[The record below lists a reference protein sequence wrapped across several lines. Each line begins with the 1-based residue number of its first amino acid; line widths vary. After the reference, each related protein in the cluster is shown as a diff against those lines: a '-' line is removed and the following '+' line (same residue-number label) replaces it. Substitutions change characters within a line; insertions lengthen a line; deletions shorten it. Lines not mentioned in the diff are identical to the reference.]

1 MLARNI
7 IATYMVSLNVRKLEY
22 YLKFRRCR
30 KSDNGSKTQKQQ
42 QHTQMKAIAIKAIG
56 KLTPFAMAAVLMF
69 GTFACTP
76 QAEAP
81 VEEQPVVE
89 EPAPANDIVSVAK
102 SAGTFTTLVAAVEA
116 AGLAETLM
124 GPGPYTVFAPTDEA
138 FAKLPAGTVE
148 NLLLPENLEQLK
160 SILLYHV
167 VSGNVMAA
175 DVVTLNE
182 ATTVNGAAV
191 SIAVGDAGVVLN
203 GNTNV
208 VTTDI
213 TASNGVIHVIDTVL
227 MPPTGN

>member
-1 MLARNI
+1 MFVTLDTTTNSA
-7 IATYMVSLNVRKLEY
+7 NVESQTKVVKL
-22 YLKFRRCR
+22 K
-30 KSDNGSKTQKQQ
+30 KQ
-42 QHTQMKAIAIKAIG
+42 QHTQMKAIAIKAIS

-81 VEEQPVVE
+81 VEEAPVEV
-89 EPAPANDIVSVAK
+89 APANDIVAVAK

-160 SILLYHV
+160 AILLYHV

-175 DVVTLNE
+175 DVVTLSE
-182 ATTVNGAAV
+182 ATTVNGAT
-191 SIAVGDAGVVLN
+191 IAITVGEGVVLN
-203 GNTNV
+203 GSTNV
-208 VTTDI
+208 VSTDI
-213 TASNGVIHVIDTVL
+213 TASNGVIHVIDSVL
-227 MPPTGN
+227 MPPAGN

>member
-1 MLARNI
+1 
-7 IATYMVSLNVRKLEY
+7 
-22 YLKFRRCR
+22 
-30 KSDNGSKTQKQQ
+30 
-42 QHTQMKAIAIKAIG
+42 MKAIAIKAIG
-56 KLTPFAMAAVLMF
+56 KLTPFVMAAVLMF

-81 VEEQPVVE
+81 VEEAPVE
-89 EPAPANDIVSVAK
+89 EVAPANDIVAVAK

-148 NLLLPENLEQLK
+148 NLLLPENLEQLRA
-160 SILLYHV
+160 ILLYHV

-175 DVVTLNE
+175 DVVTLNS
-182 ATTVNGAAV
+182 ATTVNGASVA
-191 SIAVGDAGVVLN
+191 IAVGDAGVVLN
-203 GNTNV
+203 GTTNV

-213 TASNGVIHVIDTVL
+213 TASNGVIHVIDSVL
-227 MPPTGN
+227 MPPAGN

>member
-1 MLARNI
+1 
-7 IATYMVSLNVRKLEY
+7 
-22 YLKFRRCR
+22 
-30 KSDNGSKTQKQQ
+30 
-42 QHTQMKAIAIKAIG
+42 MKAIAINAIS
-56 KLTPFAMAAVLMF
+56 KLTPFVMAAVLML

-81 VEEQPVVE
+81 VEEQPTVE

-138 FAKLPAGTVE
+138 FAKLPEGTVE

-160 SILLYHV
+160 AILLYHV

-208 VTTDI
+208 LTTDI
-213 TASNGVIHVIDTVL
+213 TASNGVIHVIDAVL

>member
-1 MLARNI
+1 MFVNLDTTTNSA
-7 IATYMVSLNVRKLEY
+7 NVESQTLVVKL
-22 YLKFRRCR
+22 K
-30 KSDNGSKTQKQQ
+30 KQ

-56 KLTPFAMAAVLMF
+56 KLTPFAMVAVLMF

-81 VEEQPVVE
+81 AEEAPVEEV
-89 EPAPANDIVSVAK
+89 APANDIVAVAK
-102 SAGTFTTLVAAVEA
+102 SAGTFNTLVAAVEA

-148 NLLLPENLEQLK
+148 SLLLPENLEQLK
-160 SILLYHV
+160 AILLYHV
-167 VSGNVMAA
+167 VSGSVMAA

-182 ATTVNGAAV
+182 AATVNGAMV
-191 SIAVGDAGVVLN
+191 TIAVGETGVVLN
-203 GNTNV
+203 GSTNV

-213 TASNGVIHVIDTVL
+213 TASNGVIHVIDAVL

>member
-1 MLARNI
+1 MFVNLATTSNS
-7 IATYMVSLNVRKLEY
+7 ANVESQTLVVKL
-22 YLKFRRCR
+22 K
-30 KSDNGSKTQKQQ
+30 KQ

-81 VEEQPVVE
+81 VEEAPVE
-89 EPAPANDIVSVAK
+89 DATSGNDIVAVAK

-148 NLLLPENLEQLK
+148 SLLLPENIEQLK
-160 SILLYHV
+160 AILLYHV
-167 VSGNVMAA
+167 VSGSVMAA

-182 ATTVNGAAV
+182 ATTVNGATV
-191 SIAVGDAGVVLN
+191 TIAVGDAGVVLN
-203 GNTNV
+203 GTTNV

-213 TASNGVIHVIDTVL
+213 TASNGVIHVIDAVL
-227 MPPTGN
+227 MPPAGN

>member
-1 MLARNI
+1 MFVNLDTTTNSANVESQ
-7 IATYMVSLNVRKLEY
+7 TMVVKL
-22 YLKFRRCR
+22 K
-30 KSDNGSKTQKQQ
+30 KQ

-56 KLTPFAMAAVLMF
+56 KLTPFVMAAVLMF

-81 VEEQPVVE
+81 VEEAPVE
-89 EPAPANDIVSVAK
+89 EVAPANDIVAVAK

-148 NLLLPENLEQLK
+148 NLLLPENLEQLRA
-160 SILLYHV
+160 ILLYHV

-175 DVVTLNE
+175 DVVTLNS
-182 ATTVNGAAV
+182 ATTVNGASVA
-191 SIAVGDAGVVLN
+191 IAVGDAGVVLN
-203 GNTNV
+203 GTTNV

-213 TASNGVIHVIDTVL
+213 TASNGVIHVIDSVL
-227 MPPTGN
+227 MPPAGN

>member
-1 MLARNI
+1 M
-7 IATYMVSLNVRKLEY
+7 
-22 YLKFRRCR
+22 
-30 KSDNGSKTQKQQ
+30 SDIGSKTPKQQ

-81 VEEQPVVE
+81 VEEAPVE
-89 EPAPANDIVSVAK
+89 EVAPANDIVAVAQ
-102 SAGTFTTLVAAVEA
+102 SAGTFTTLVAAVQA

-138 FAKLPAGTVE
+138 FAKLPEGTVE
-148 NLLLPENLEQLK
+148 SLLLPENIEQLK
-160 SILLYHV
+160 AILLYHV
-167 VSGNVMAA
+167 VSGSVMAA

-182 ATTVNGAAV
+182 ATTVNGATIA
-191 SIAVGDAGVVLN
+191 IAVGDAGVVLN
-203 GNTNV
+203 GTTNV

-213 TASNGVIHVIDTVL
+213 SASNGVIHVIDSVL
-227 MPPTGN
+227 MPPAGN

>member
-1 MLARNI
+1 
-7 IATYMVSLNVRKLEY
+7 MVSLNVRKLEY
-22 YLKFRRCR
+22 YLEFRRCR
-30 KSDNGSKTQKQQ
+30 KSDNGSETQKQQ
-42 QHTQMKAIAIKAIG
+42 QHTQMKAIAINAIG
-56 KLTPFAMAAVLMF
+56 KLTPFVMAAVLMF

-76 QAEAP
+76 QAETP
-81 VEEQPVVE
+81 VEDQPVVE
-89 EPAPANDIVSVAK
+89 EPAPANDIVAVAK

-148 NLLLPENLEQLK
+148 NLLLPENIEQLK
-160 SILLYHV
+160 AILLYHV

-182 ATTVNGAAV
+182 ATTVNGAVV

-213 TASNGVIHVIDTVL
+213 TASNGVIHVIDSVL

>member
-1 MLARNI
+1 M
-7 IATYMVSLNVRKLEY
+7 
-22 YLKFRRCR
+22 
-30 KSDNGSKTQKQQ
+30 SDIGSYTHKQQ
-42 QHTQMKAIAIKAIG
+42 QHTQMKAIAINAIG
-56 KLTPFAMAAVLMF
+56 KLTPFAMASVLMF

-81 VEEQPVVE
+81 VEEQAPVE
-89 EPAPANDIVSVAK
+89 EVAPANDIVAVAQ

-116 AGLAETLM
+116 AGLTETLM

-138 FAKLPAGTVE
+138 FAKLPEGTVE

-160 SILLYHV
+160 AILLYHV
-167 VSGNVMAA
+167 VSGSVMAA

-182 ATTVNGAAV
+182 ATTVNGANI

-203 GNTNV
+203 GSTNV

-213 TASNGVIHVIDTVL
+213 SASNGVIHVIDSVL